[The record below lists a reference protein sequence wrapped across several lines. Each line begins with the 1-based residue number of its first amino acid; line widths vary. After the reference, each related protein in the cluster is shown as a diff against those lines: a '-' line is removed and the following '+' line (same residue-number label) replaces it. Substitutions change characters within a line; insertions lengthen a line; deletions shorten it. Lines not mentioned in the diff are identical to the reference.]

1 MSERLLTRLAEI
13 ADEASELRDELT
25 VLTEL
30 DELDDDQEARFE
42 ELTGDDSPIYAL
54 RDERETLE
62 KRLAVLET
70 ANKAAANGKRATEEG
85 EDRSVQFM
93 KQTET
98 AVDPIRASRSEVRD
112 AALKTLES
120 EHKNQMVPVSDES
133 AAKIERLI
141 KTRSGN
147 TDGDKIARRLLITET
162 PEYRSAWQKAVTQS
176 TPAWT
181 PEEQRAMAQ
190 FQTRVDEQSLTD
202 ASGGYGVPVLI
213 DPTIL
218 ITSGGATA
226 PLLDVSRVETI
237 TNDVWRGVSSA
248 GVVFSGT
255 AESGAITAQEATF
268 AQPTVTPEKATA
280 VIPYT
285 VEIEGDYPNFAN
297 EMARLIEIA
306 YIDYI
311 GAETATGSA
320 GLVGVFT
327 AVDDGAPAAQ
337 QVNPTTDGA
346 LGPEDALIVW
356 DALPER
362 PRARAAWF
370 MNVSVESQL
379 RVGADGY
386 GTRSLSSEGIG
397 PLFGKRVLLSD
408 YAPAF
413 TGTTGAS
420 NLAILG
426 DFNSFVIAQ
435 RVGMNIELV
444 PHMFD
449 GSGQLDGTRAWFA
462 WARIGSDVV
471 VDEDFVLLQN
481 A

>member
-1 MSERLLTRLAEI
+1 MSEKLLTRLAEI
-13 ADEASELRDELT
+13 ADEAAELRDELT
-25 VLTEL
+25 ALTEL
-30 DELDDDQEARFE
+30 DELEDDQEARFD

-70 ANKAAANGKRATEEG
+70 ANKAAENGKRATEEG
-85 EDRSVQFM
+85 EDRSLQFM

-98 AVDPIRASRSEVRD
+98 AVDPVTASRQEVRD
-112 AALKTLES
+112 AALKTLER
-120 EHKNQMVPVSDES
+120 EHKDQMVPVSDRN
-133 AAKIERLI
+133 AAHIERLI
-141 KTRSGN
+141 RTKNRN
-147 TDGDKIARRLLITET
+147 LDGDAIARRLLITES
-162 PEYRSAWQKAVTQS
+162 PAYRSAFAKAVTS
-176 TPAWT
+176 TAPAWT
-181 PEEQRAMAQ
+181 PEEQRAMVQ
-190 FQTRVDEQSLTD
+190 YQTRVDEQSLTD
-202 ASGGYGVPVLI
+202 ASGGFGVPVLI

-218 ITSGGATA
+218 LTSGGASA

-248 GVVFSGT
+248 GVAFSGT
-255 AESGAITAQEATF
+255 AESAAITAQEATF

-285 VEIEGDYPNFAN
+285 VEIEGDYPNFAS
-297 EMARLIEIA
+297 EMANLIEVA
-306 YIDYI
+306 YIDFV
-311 GAETATGSA
+311 GEETAVGSA
-320 GLVGVFT
+320 GVVGIFT
-327 AVDDGAPAAQ
+327 AIDAGPAGQ

-346 LGPEDALIVW
+346 LGPEDALVVW
-356 DALPER
+356 NALTER
-362 PRARAAWF
+362 PRSRAAWF
-370 MNVSVESQL
+370 MDVSVESQL

-386 GTRSLSSEGIG
+386 GTRDLSSEGIG
-397 PLFGKRVLLSD
+397 PLLGKRVLLSD
-408 YAPAF
+408 YAPSF

-426 DFNSFVIAQ
+426 NFNSYVIAQ

-462 WARIGSDVV
+462 WARIGADSV